1 MTLST
6 DNNTPRPNLPRAG
19 IRATTEQLCTL
30 YQISRTTWW
39 RWSKAENF
47 PTPLRAGRILRWDAE
62 AVDAFL
68 TNQKG

>member
-6 DNNTPRPNLPRAG
+6 DNATVPNVPRAG

-39 RWSKAENF
+39 RWTKIENF
-47 PTPLRAGRILRWDAE
+47 PTPIRAGRVLRWDAN
-62 AVDAFL
+62 AVDTFL
-68 TNQKG
+68 TNWKG

>member
-1 MTLST
+1 MTQPT
-6 DNNTPRPNLPRAG
+6 GNTQLPNLPRVG

-39 RWSKAENF
+39 RWSKADNF
-47 PTPLRAGRILRWDAE
+47 PAPLRAGRILRWDAE

-68 TNQKG
+68 RSQKD

>member
-1 MTLST
+1 MTPST
-6 DNNTPRPNLPRAG
+6 GNTQLPNLPRAG

-68 TNQKG
+68 TGKKG